1 MSMRLSPAKALRGT
15 VLLPPD
21 KSIAH
26 RAMLFASLGE
36 GVSEIHN
43 FPSAADPQSTKSC
56 VEALGIEVREEN
68 GVLFV
73 HGKGMH
79 GWRAPFG
86 PLDCGNSGTT
96 MRMLAGLLAGRN
108 FDTELIGDASL
119 SRRPMRRVTAP
130 LAEMGAQIATTDG
143 HAPLH
148 ITGTP
153 ALRGI
158 TYRLPMA
165 SAQVKS
171 CVLLAGMLAQTPTTV
186 LEPVL
191 TRDHTERML
200 GLIPQEVDGVRA
212 WVMEPGFQIAPQ
224 IWRIPRDFSAA
235 AFFLVAGSIVPD
247 SEILLP
253 AVGLNPTRTALLDVL
268 RRMGAQIEVLN
279 PRMEAG
285 EPVGDLLVTSAPL
298 TGVVVE
304 GAEVANLIDEVPV
317 LSVAAACAQGE
328 MVIRNADELRVKET
342 DRIAAMTKNLRKLG
356 AQVEE
361 LPDGMRI
368 QGQTRWAGAHVE
380 AFDDHRIA
388 MAMGVASLVNPG
400 VTLLDDPDC
409 ARISFPTFWDVL
421 QAMTL

>member
-36 GVSEIHN
+36 GLSEIHN

-79 GWRAPFG
+79 GWRAPAG

-96 MRMLAGLLAGRN
+96 MRMLAGLLAGRS

-143 HAPLH
+143 HAPLR
-148 ITGTP
+148 ISGMP
-153 ALRGI
+153 DLRGI

-200 GLIPQEVDGVRA
+200 GLIPQESDGVRA
-212 WVMEPGFQIAPQ
+212 WVMEPGFKITPQ

-268 RRMGAQIEVLN
+268 RRMGAKIDVLN
-279 PRMEAG
+279 PRIEAG
-285 EPVGDLLVTSAPL
+285 EPVGDVRVSSAPL

-328 MVIRNADELRVKET
+328 TVIRNADELRVKET
-342 DRIAAMTKNLRKLG
+342 DRIAAMTNNLRKLG
-356 AQVEE
+356 AKVEE

-368 QGQTRWAGAHVE
+368 QGGTLWTGAHVE
-380 AFDDHRIA
+380 AYDDHRIA
-388 MAMGVASLVNPG
+388 MAMGVASLLCQG
-400 VTLLDDPDC
+400 ETYLDDPDC
-409 ARISFPTFWDVL
+409 ARISFPHFWDAM
-421 QAMTL
+421 QALTV